1 MDACLPYERKA
12 LAGLP
17 EVTERLVDCIECG
30 LCISACPSALT
41 SSSYIGPAILAA
53 AQLAYAQTGDQSL
66 LHATDGHDGAW
77 GCHSVYECSAVCPSY
92 VDPAWRIMDLRKK
105 IVGHRLRLIFGKK
118 ETAST

>member
-1 MDACLPYERKA
+1 
-12 LAGLP
+12 
-17 EVTERLVDCIECG
+17 VDCIESG
-30 LCISACPSALT
+30 QCISACPSALT